1 MIKLSIKVKQVATI
15 LMATAGVW
23 LINIAVAMGISAPA
37 IVAAIAGTL
46 IFTVALWLLVQL
58 LTHRLE
64 KYVDYLTDINALNF
78 EHDLEQ
84 LKKEILEIIDV

>member
-37 IVAAIAGTL
+37 IAAAIAGTL
-46 IFTVALWLLVQL
+46 IFTVALWLLVRL
-58 LTHRLE
+58 VTHRLE
-64 KYVDYLTDINALNF
+64 KYVDYLTEINALNF

-84 LKKEILEIIDV
+84 LKKEILEMIDV